1 MDDRIKELF
10 LTSKGYDFFHHGKDA
25 SNGLKI
31 SIAGKKIEDVFEL
44 YDRLFYWLKSKGIT
58 FKIATNKRVTIPNSE
73 QSKKLLT
80 IYVPNEYSDEDFQNF
95 LAEIENKLSGYK
107 GWHDIKLPL
116 NLYQVY
122 SGGIQFRNDRDEN
135 GEYIPANRINEII
148 AEEIKN
154 IT

>member
-1 MDDRIKELF
+1 MDNNTKELF
-10 LTSKGYDFFHHGKDA
+10 LNARGYDFFHNGKDA

-31 SIAGKKIEDVFEL
+31 SIAGKKIEDVFEI
-44 YDRLFYWLKSKGIT
+44 YDRLYNWLLSKGIT

-80 IYVPNEYSDEDFQNF
+80 IYVPNEYSDEDFQNL
-95 LAEIENKLSGYK
+95 LAEIETRLSGYK

-148 AEEIKN
+148 ADEIKKL
-154 IT
+154 